1 MEFKCPRCGSIL
13 EIKRIRNI
21 DEKRREVQL
30 YCSNCDLEFTLEIE
44 KKEVKEDLSPKLG
57 FDVPEDTPL
66 TLKNFLKTG
75 SNASYQPF
83 YLKVVSPKKPK
94 EGIRVDELDKIGV
107 PGEFLDGLKEYFK
120 SKEIHRLYKFQEN
133 AIRVILEGKNTLITA
148 PTGTGKTESFAI
160 PSFIRVAVNKEK
172 DTEPPFVLIIYP
184 TKALARD
191 QLEKLKKLCS
201 IFNLT
206 IDVLDG
212 DTTQYKRRKIRA
224 NPPDVLITNFD
235 MINYH
240 LANRTKLSYLF
251 TRAQIIIMDEAHEY
265 TGAFGTHVYYIL
277 KRLKRLSKKN
287 IQLIMSSATIHN
299 AEEFASLF
307 FDGEFTI
314 IREEGRKTPLY
325 TLYVYPYDT
334 TFRVIA
340 QMVAEAITKKIKTL
354 AFLNTRKNAELT
366 LYVLNRLSR
375 RFKEIVNL
383 YDIHRGGLPKKVR
396 NEIENQF
403 RTGKKIALIAT
414 PTLELGID
422 IGDLDL
428 VISEITPIDNFIQ
441 RAGRAGRR
449 DEPGSAVLVLRLDDP
464 ISEYYYKHPEDYF
477 KDVSLKYIEPNNEYI
492 AERHIYL
499 AAYEKPLQ
507 IEELKQFNPPEYILK
522 RLFERGSLIE
532 INNRI
537 YANKLH
543 FKKYFS
549 SNIRGS
555 DKVVKVMLEDR
566 VIDEREAIIAIREL
580 HPNAIYVNRGR
591 KYIAQDLDLKNQ
603 VAHVIEADPNNEYLY
618 TKPLYSYSAVP
629 LKVHFEKETL
639 GTKVFYGLLRL
650 TAYVYGYLVF
660 REGNQKPIREE
671 LLEEP
676 ITYEYNTYGIFFKAQ
691 QLSITDDEKLAGS
704 YHATEHILIEG
715 TNTITGGG
723 SEDLGGISFGTTGII
738 VIYDGTPGG
747 NGVSK
752 LLFDRFERAVER
764 AHNILLACKETYRTD
779 FNKCVYSYR
788 CGNNNQ
794 PLHAEGA
801 LKVLEMM
808 LEEKPAKLPEET
820 VKLLSV
826 LDKGYV

>member
-1 MEFKCPRCGSIL
+1 M
-13 EIKRIRNI
+13 
-21 DEKRREVQL
+21 
-30 YCSNCDLEFTLEIE
+30 
-44 KKEVKEDLSPKLG
+44 
-57 FDVPEDTPL
+57 
-66 TLKNFLKTG
+66 
-75 SNASYQPF
+75 
-83 YLKVVSPKKPK
+83 
-94 EGIRVDELDKIGV
+94 
-107 PGEFLDGLKEYFK
+107 
-120 SKEIHRLYKFQEN
+120 
-133 AIRVILEGKNTLITA
+133 
-148 PTGTGKTESFAI
+148 
-160 PSFIRVAVNKEK
+160 
-172 DTEPPFVLIIYP
+172 
-184 TKALARD
+184 
-191 QLEKLKKLCS
+191 
-201 IFNLT
+201 
-206 IDVLDG
+206 
-212 DTTQYKRRKIRA
+212 
-224 NPPDVLITNFD
+224 
-235 MINYH
+235 
-240 LANRTKLSYLF
+240 
-251 TRAQIIIMDEAHEY
+251 
-265 TGAFGTHVYYIL
+265 
-277 KRLKRLSKKN
+277 
-287 IQLIMSSATIHN
+287 
-299 AEEFASLF
+299 
-307 FDGEFTI
+307 
-314 IREEGRKTPLY
+314 
-325 TLYVYPYDT
+325 
-334 TFRVIA
+334 
-340 QMVAEAITKKIKTL
+340 
-354 AFLNTRKNAELT
+354 
-366 LYVLNRLSR
+366 
-375 RFKEIVNL
+375 
-383 YDIHRGGLPKKVR
+383 
-396 NEIENQF
+396 
-403 RTGKKIALIAT
+403 
-414 PTLELGID
+414 
-422 IGDLDL
+422 
-428 VISEITPIDNFIQ
+428 
-441 RAGRAGRR
+441 
-449 DEPGSAVLVLRLDDP
+449 
-464 ISEYYYKHPEDYF
+464 
-477 KDVSLKYIEPNNEYI
+477 KYIEPNNEYI

-591 KYIAQDLDLKNQ
+591 KYIVQDLDLKNQ

-639 GTKVFYGLLRL
+639 GTRVFYGLLRL